1 MFKGFVKILN
11 RQIKPG
17 MLKKALFVPLFFV
30 ALTVVSFSVENRKPV
45 KTIIIDPGHGGA
57 DQGAEGL
64 FSTEAQL
71 TLILAKKFGMQLN
84 KELPGVKV
92 LFTRTTNIFP
102 GNVPTKKEGDRYRA
116 SFANSSKAD
125 LFISIHCNSAGR
137 SPGGWNEKRIVGYD
151 EKVSFTGKKK
161 KKKKVTKIPIY
172 ESYYVTNQSKGT
184 ETFIWTAKENS
195 HKEQLVGSTGEFA
208 DSADDSSVVEENDP
222 VINALRLLY
231 TKKYFLNSLKLAEL
245 VQQEFLKTGRINRGV
260 KQRNDVGIW
269 VLHATGMPSILV
281 EAGFVSNKE
290 EEEYMNSEEGQN
302 EIVKNMTDAV
312 KQYISALDNP
322 KKGQDSETLTPPN
335 NVAAIL
341 HQRSLRLLL
350 V

>member
-1 MFKGFVKILN
+1 
-11 RQIKPG
+11 
-17 MLKKALFVPLFFV
+17 MLKKAFFAVPLV
-30 ALTVVSFSVENRKPV
+30 LAALTIISFTAENRKPV
-45 KTIIIDPGHGGA
+45 KTIIIDAGHGGA

-71 TLILAKKFGMQLN
+71 TLILAKKLGVRIN
-84 KELPGVKV
+84 EEVPGVKV
-92 LFTRTTNIFP
+92 LFTRTTDIFP

-137 SPGGWNEKRIVGYD
+137 SPGGWNERRIVGYD
-151 EKVSFTGKKK
+151 EKISYTGKKK
-161 KKKKVTKIPIY
+161 KKKVVTKIPVY

-184 ETFIWTAKENS
+184 ETFIWAARENS

-208 DSADDSSVVEENDP
+208 ANGEDSTAVVEENDP
-222 VINALRLLY
+222 VINALKLLY

-245 VQQEFLKTGRINRGV
+245 VQQEFVKTGRINRGV

-281 EAGFVSNKE
+281 EAGFISNKE
-290 EEEYMNSEEGQN
+290 EEEYMNSEAGQN
-302 EIVKNMTDAV
+302 EITKNITDAV
-312 KQYISALDNP
+312 KLYINAVNNP
-322 KKGQDSETLTPPN
+322 KKGPDNETTATSN
-335 NVAAIL
+335 SAAAIL
-341 HQRSLRLLL
+341 HQRSKKT
-350 V
+350 VSV